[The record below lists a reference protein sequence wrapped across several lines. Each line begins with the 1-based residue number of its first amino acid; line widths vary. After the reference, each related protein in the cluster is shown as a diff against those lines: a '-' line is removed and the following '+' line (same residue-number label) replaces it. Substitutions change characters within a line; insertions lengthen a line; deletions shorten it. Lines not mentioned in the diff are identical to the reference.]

1 MDNGFSAHGGRIIFR
16 FEEIR
21 IAVSGGDRNHNKFTR
36 TETQKLHDF
45 FFYIFYA
52 IEFSYIFVP
61 GCCSDVD
68 ATMLACIAFSCPNL
82 QSMEIFTSNTS
93 TNWISG

>member
-45 FFYIFYA
+45 FFYYYIFYA
-52 IEFSYIFVP
+52 IEF
-61 GCCSDVD
+61 
-68 ATMLACIAFSCPNL
+68 
-82 QSMEIFTSNTS
+82 
-93 TNWISG
+93 